1 MIFSFS
7 HFFPFLQFFTKLSSF
22 FLVAFLN
29 FYLMASMV
37 SLSSSLNLSSMSFPL
52 SLLLLPFNLSLYFSN
67 PIFEDQIQLGFLR
80 ITRQMHSFP
89 LIQFL
94 PNFLSN
100 LPPPWQ
106 IWPHVQSCYFFL
118 CFFYFGPLLSVSFLL
133 LSAALL
139 KIRFCL
145 LLIFIIRSRARTV
158 VRGRVGLS
166 LHAMETSWREDFLR
180 LLRSHL
186 YLNFSSTLVICNW
199 HLLSTA
205 FAQRS

>member
-1 MIFSFS
+1 
-7 HFFPFLQFFTKLSSF
+7 
-22 FLVAFLN
+22 
-29 FYLMASMV
+29 MV

-106 IWPHVQSCYFFL
+106 IWPHVQSCYFL
-118 CFFYFGPLLSVSFLL
+118 YFGPLLSVSFLL

-166 LHAMETSWREDFLR
+166 LLTMEISWCEDFLR

-199 HLLSTA
+199 HLLST
-205 FAQRS
+205 FAWRT